1 MSYLL
6 GASTI
11 SYPPVCS
18 LAPADPASFSN
29 DCRLRMYQVPSVT
42 SDEETCKES
51 VAVRWFQVRGLSQAD
66 ARCAKQPIPDALQT
80 VKKTPGIGD
89 HLGCPAKR
97 SFSASHCW
105 VSWNWKQ
112 LDRCYK
118 RFKLPTASPTTSLM
132 DTEPQYHLPSDVSL
146 SLSLFVSC
154 QPQTPTFLHQQD
166 VATKRA
172 TPNQLVP
179 AHWRRPDVPDSP
191 NHVLRPWIVLCA
203 RTVRD
208 LFPLF
213 SDFIRFKCVYMY
225 VYIVYIICF
234 IYHTYESHSNLCQP
248 TTEATLLGG
257 VYTFYGGEMFQ
268 QSTGILVWQDWLG
281 AALAN
286 VCWRKKRDKLHV
298 LQLELVHG
306 L

>member
-1 MSYLL
+1 MRDAQSSQFQMLFRL
-6 GASTI
+6 SKKHLESGIISDVQPSGASQ
-11 SYPPVCS
+11 
-18 LAPADPASFSN
+18 PAIVEFREIENSWTDVIKDLNCQQHPQQPHWWILS
-29 DCRLRMYQVPSVT
+29 PSITYRV
-42 SDEETCKES
+42 
-51 VAVRWFQVRGLSQAD
+51 
-66 ARCAKQPIPDALQT
+66 
-80 VKKTPGIGD
+80 
-89 HLGCPAKR
+89 
-97 SFSASHCW
+97 
-105 VSWNWKQ
+105 
-112 LDRCYK
+112 
-118 RFKLPTASPTTSLM
+118 M
-132 DTEPQYHLPSDVSL
+132 SL